1 VNIPDSL
8 KNTDVVVALAI
19 PMPTQGNTGLT
30 FPLVEGQ
37 ITETFD
43 SSFLI
48 KTSKGD
54 DMLLPHSRVQHVMK
68 ASKIE
73 RVQGGIITPGRA

>member
-8 KNTDVVVALAI
+8 KNTDVIVALAI
-19 PMPTQGNTGLT
+19 PMPTQNNSGLT

-48 KTSKGD
+48 KTVKGD
-54 DMLLPHSRVQHVMK
+54 EMLLPHSRVQHIVK

-73 RVQGGIITPGRA
+73 RVQSGIVMPGRA